1 MSLTKWPTKAYIDMI
16 TADKI
21 EQYGKLT
28 TEQLVTMIR
37 QHYPQDSFLS
47 SKFLG
52 ITNGQEFCYSV
63 TYTDPDYEQPQQT
76 KVFVDVSGDADY

>member
-1 MSLTKWPTKAYIDMI
+1 MI
-16 TADKI
+16 TPDKI

-63 TYTDPDYEQPQQT
+63 TYTGLDYEQPVQT
-76 KVFVDVSGDADY
+76 KVFVDVNGDADY

>member
-1 MSLTKWPTKAYIDMI
+1 MI
-16 TADKI
+16 TPDKI

-28 TEQLVTMIR
+28 TEQLVSMIR
-37 QHYPQDSFLS
+37 EHYPQDSFLS